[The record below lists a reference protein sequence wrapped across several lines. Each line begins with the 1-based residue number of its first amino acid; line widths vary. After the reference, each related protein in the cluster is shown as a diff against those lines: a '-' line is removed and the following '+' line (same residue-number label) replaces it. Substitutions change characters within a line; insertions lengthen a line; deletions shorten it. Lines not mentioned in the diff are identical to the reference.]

1 MSASDP
7 FIMPQAS
14 NPVYSQESHMA
25 ELKTKVRKTSV
36 DKFLQGIRDES
47 KREEC
52 QQVLKIMKRATK
64 AEPKMWGTSI
74 IGFGD
79 CHYVYESGREI
90 DWFVAGFSP
99 RVESLTLYI
108 TGVLD
113 KAVLKKL
120 GKYKTGK
127 NCLYIAK
134 LEDVDKKVLS
144 ELIVKSVKNS
154 GKNSN

>member
-1 MSASDP
+1 
-7 FIMPQAS
+7 
-14 NPVYSQESHMA
+14 MA
-25 ELKTKVRKTSV
+25 EIKTIVRKASV
-36 DKFLQGIRDES
+36 DKFLRGIRDES

-74 IGFGD
+74 VGFGD
-79 CHYVYESGREI
+79 CHYVYDSGREI
-90 DWFVAGFSP
+90 DWFIAGFSP
-99 RVESLTLYI
+99 RAKSLTLYI

-127 NCLYIAK
+127 NCLYINK
-134 LEDVDKKVLS
+134 LEDVDKRVLG
-144 ELIVKSVKNS
+144 ELIIKSVKKP

>member
-1 MSASDP
+1 
-7 FIMPQAS
+7 
-14 NPVYSQESHMA
+14 MA
-25 ELKTKVRKTSV
+25 EIKTIVRKTSV
-36 DKFLQGIRDES
+36 DKFLRGIRDES

-74 IGFGD
+74 VGFGN
-79 CHYVYESGREI
+79 CHYVYDSGREI

-99 RVESLTLYI
+99 RVESLTVYI

-127 NCLYIAK
+127 NCLYITK

-144 ELIVKSVKNS
+144 ELIVKSVKKPR
-154 GKNSN
+154 KNSN

>member
-1 MSASDP
+1 
-7 FIMPQAS
+7 
-14 NPVYSQESHMA
+14 MA
-25 ELKTKVRKTSV
+25 EIKTIVRKTSV
-36 DKFLQGIRDES
+36 DKFLQGIRDAS

-74 IGFGD
+74 IGFGN
-79 CHYVYESGREI
+79 CHYVYDSGREI

-127 NCLYIAK
+127 NCLYINK
-134 LEDVDKKVLS
+134 LADVDKKVLG
-144 ELIVKSVKNS
+144 ELIVKSVKKP

>member
-1 MSASDP
+1 
-7 FIMPQAS
+7 
-14 NPVYSQESHMA
+14 MA

-52 QQVLKIMKRATK
+52 HQILKIMKRATK

-79 CHYVYESGREI
+79 CPYVYESGREV

-134 LEDVDKKVLS
+134 LEDVDKKVLR